1 MMAPPTVAMGMVNTS
16 GSPRDLLRMAA
27 VYPPT
32 PIKKAP
38 PRETNPTKWA
48 KKSNPRVSRTYIP
61 TMVITLFQ

>member
-1 MMAPPTVAMGMVNTS
+1 MVAIGMVNT
-16 GSPRDLLRMAA
+16 GERPKDLLRMAA

-48 KKSNPRVSRTYIP
+48 KKSNPRASRAYIAAMD
-61 TMVITLFQ
+61 TTRFQ